1 MFFSVYK
8 FKYKS
13 YAQNRIVLNNK
24 EWNYTA
30 NFEFLGINIIENIRW
45 KCYIKSLYQTLYTSL
60 YITRSLRG
68 VVGKPILRNKYFA
81 KVQSVLIYGIIFW
94 GVKCESIKVFK
105 LQKRAL
111 PIIKG
116 VKKYSIS

>member
-1 MFFSVYK
+1 M
-8 FKYKS
+8 
-13 YAQNRIVLNNK
+13 QNNN
-24 EWNYTA
+24 ELDYTA
-30 NFEFLGINIIENIRW
+30 NLKFLGININENLRW
-45 KCYIKSLYQTLYTSL
+45 KCHIQLVCQTLNTSL

-68 VVGKPILRNKYFA
+68 VVGKPLLRNKYFA

-116 VKKYSIS
+116 VYNV